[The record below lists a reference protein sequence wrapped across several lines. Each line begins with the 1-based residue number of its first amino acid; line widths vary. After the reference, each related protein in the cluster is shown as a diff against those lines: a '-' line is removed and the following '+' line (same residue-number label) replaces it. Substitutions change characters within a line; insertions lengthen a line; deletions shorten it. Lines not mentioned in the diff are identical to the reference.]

1 MVHKKRGSAK
11 KFSRAPQPNLW
22 IVLSVAVLVVG
33 LTVITTLGPSTV
45 TGNTVQTISL
55 MNKGDS
61 LQMGVRDVPYLE
73 SIFTNA
79 AEAIKSGKLTAEVDN
94 SIPFNGIN
102 MSKFKVSS
110 EGKFAAMQFRFKVKE
125 QELLDKGISRGDL
138 RLYAGLKVYS
148 LQVLKVDHGYIYY
161 LVTVP
166 SVGNFVLGKETP
178 IESVIEEKPA
188 SPVPDDGK
196 AQPIPDDGKIDDSKG
211 AVIGRAAELPP
222 ESEGKGFWASIVDF
236 FRNLFS

>member
-1 MVHKKRGSAK
+1 MVRKKRGSAK
-11 KFSRAPQPNLW
+11 NSPLPHPNMW
-22 IVLSVAVLVVG
+22 VVLSVAVLVVG
-33 LTVITTLGPSTV
+33 LTVITTLGPSSV
-45 TGNTVQTISL
+45 TGNTVQNIGY

-73 SIFTNA
+73 TIFTNA
-79 AEAIKSGKLTAEVDN
+79 AETIKSGKITAEADN
-94 SIPFNGIN
+94 SIPFDGIS

-110 EGKFAAMQFRFKVKE
+110 EGKFAALQFRFKVKE

-138 RLYAGLKVYS
+138 RLYTGLKEYS

-166 SVGNFVLGKETP
+166 GMGNFVLGKETTNP
-178 IESVIEEKPA
+178 EVGKMDNRTINESTEVVGVPEK
-188 SPVPDDGK
+188 SNQSTTQ
-196 AQPIPDDGKIDDSKG
+196 QPGSL
-211 AVIGRAAELPP
+211 VGRAAELPP